1 MKVLSVASEL
11 HPLVKTGG
19 LADVA
24 GALPAALG
32 ALGIE
37 TRTLVPGYSAVLAA
51 LLEGREVHRYASLF
65 GGPASIVEAQAAG
78 LDLFVLE
85 APHLYNRPG
94 GLYGA
99 SGVDWPDNWRRFAA
113 LSRAAADIG
122 IGAVSGWRPEILHV
136 HDWQA
141 ALAPAYLRYG
151 GAGSLPSVVTIHNLA
166 FQGQFPSSIFPELGL
181 PPQAMSLDGVEYYGG
196 VGFLKA
202 GLQAAHAITTVSP
215 TYAREIRT
223 PAFGMGLDGLLNL
236 RAASVHGIL
245 NGIDVEAWNPATDG
259 RLAATFTSRNLA
271 ARLRNRQAVEERFGL
286 ERDSGPL
293 VCVISRLTWQKGM
306 DIFAAE
312 FERLVG
318 AGLRLA
324 ILGSGDQAL
333 EGAML
338 GAAARHHGR
347 AGVVI
352 GYDETLAHLMQGG
365 CDAILVPS
373 RFEPCG
379 LTQLYALRYGCVP
392 VVARTGGLADTVI
405 DANEAAVA
413 AGAATGLMFPP
424 DNGEALAQAATR
436 MMQLYADRKIWTTMQ
451 RNGMRT
457 DVSWQHSA
465 AKYGELYRSL
475 VSQG

>member
-1 MKVLSVASEL
+1 
-11 HPLVKTGG
+11 
-19 LADVA
+19 VA

-151 GAGSLPSVVTIHNLA
+151 GAGGLPSVVTIHNLA

-196 VGFLKA
+196 VGFRKA
-202 GLQAAHAITTVSP
+202 GLLAAHAITTVSP

-245 NGIDVEAWNPATDG
+245 NGIDVEAWNPATDS

-347 AGVVI
+347 AGSTAPAVST
-352 GYDETLAHLMQGG
+352 G
-365 CDAILVPS
+365 
-373 RFEPCG
+373 
-379 LTQLYALRYGCVP
+379 
-392 VVARTGGLADTVI
+392 RTT
-405 DANEAAVA
+405 
-413 AGAATGLMFPP
+413 GAASPRCRAPP
-424 DNGEALAQAATR
+424 PTSG
-436 MMQLYADRKIWTTMQ
+436 
-451 RNGMRT
+451 
-457 DVSWQHSA
+457 
-465 AKYGELYRSL
+465 
-475 VSQG
+475 